1 MKKNILSGFYF
12 ILLGNF
18 LFCSDL
24 KRPPIWTLFLVSN
37 IPTNIGIV
45 TTDFGGGGRFK
56 VLSPELKS
64 SYPGLTPIHSDAVA
78 RFQNGKVYVVNRLGK
93 DSIQVLDPNLSYQ
106 TISEWSVGEATNP
119 QDISLSVGQS
129 KAFVSLYGS
138 RFLRIFH
145 SETGSVIGN
154 IDLGSYS
161 EQSPN
166 PDGLPEMAGMISVGN
181 SLYVCL
187 QRLDRNDPSGYYPP
201 YGSSLLVEID
211 MTSNQVVG
219 TFEFP
224 VPNPLGKP
232 QFVKIFGED
241 HLVFA
246 TANRLGFLSAMD
258 GGVTAFRLSS
268 KTFLSRVLYDE
279 KTAGGDILAV
289 QVADDNIGYASVLDA
304 SFNKTLQVFNPSTGQ
319 KLNTLLS
326 IPTSTDASLSSLL
339 IARDGILYV
348 GNKEFERPGVSMY
361 DTKNNSNLLSPTP
374 ISVDLQPFD
383 FIELSE

>member
-1 MKKNILSGFYF
+1 MRRYILTGICFVLF
-12 ILLGNF
+12 GNF

-37 IPTNIGIV
+37 IPTNIGVV

-64 SYPGLTPIHSDAVA
+64 SYPGLTPIHSDAIA

-93 DSIQVLDPNLSYQ
+93 DSIQILDPNLSYQ
-106 TISEWSVGEATNP
+106 TIAEWSVGEATNP
-119 QDISLSVGQS
+119 QDIILSVAQS

-138 RFLRIFH
+138 RFLRVLH
-145 SETGSVIGN
+145 SETGSIIGN

-161 EQSPN
+161 ETSLNQ
-166 PDGLPEMAGMISVGN
+166 DHLPEMAGMIGVGN

-187 QRLDRNDPSGYYPP
+187 QRLDRNDSSGYFPP

-211 MTSNQVVG
+211 MTSNQVIG
-219 TFEFP
+219 TYEFP
-224 VPNPLGKP
+224 IPNPLGKP
-232 QFVKIFGED
+232 QFIKLFGED
-241 HLVFA
+241 HLIFA
-246 TANRLGFLSAMD
+246 TANRLGFLSALD

-268 KTFLSRVLYDE
+268 KTFLSRMLYDE
-279 KTAGGDILAV
+279 KTAGGDILAI
-289 QVADDNIGYASVLDA
+289 QIANDTTGYASVLDA
-304 SFNKTLQVFNPSTGQ
+304 SFNKTLQVFNPSNGQ
-319 KLNTLLS
+319 RLNTLLS

-348 GNKEFERPGVSMY
+348 GNKEFEKPGVTMY
-361 DTKNNSNLLSPTP
+361 DTRNNSNLLSPNP

>member
-1 MKKNILSGFYF
+1 MKKSILSGFYLVLF
-12 ILLGNF
+12 GNF

-24 KRPPIWTLFLVSN
+24 KRPPIWSLFLVSN

-56 VLSPELKS
+56 VMSPELKS

-93 DSIQVLDPNLSYQ
+93 DSIQILDPNLSYQ
-106 TISEWSVGEATNP
+106 TTAEWSIGEATNP
-119 QDISLSVGQS
+119 QDIILSVSHS

-138 RFLRIFH
+138 RFLRILH
-145 SETGSVIGN
+145 SETGSIIGN

-161 EQSPN
+161 ESSPS
-166 PDGLPEMAGMISVGN
+166 PDRLPEMVGMISVGN

-187 QRLDRNDPSGYYPP
+187 QRLDRNDPSGYFPP
-201 YGSSLLVEID
+201 YGRSLLVEID
-211 MTSNQVVG
+211 MIADQVIG
-219 TFEFP
+219 TYEFP

-232 QFVKIFGED
+232 QFVKLFGED

-268 KTFLSRVLYDE
+268 KTFLPGILYDE

-289 QVADDNIGYASVLDA
+289 QIANDNLGYASVLDA
-304 SFNKTLQVFNPSTGQ
+304 SFNKTLQVFNPSNGQ

-383 FIELSE
+383 FIELSD